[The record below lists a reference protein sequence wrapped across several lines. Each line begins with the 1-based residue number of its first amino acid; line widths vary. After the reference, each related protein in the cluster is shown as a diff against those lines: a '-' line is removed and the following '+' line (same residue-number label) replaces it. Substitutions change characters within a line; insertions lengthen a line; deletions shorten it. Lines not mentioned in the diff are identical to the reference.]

1 MKRRLLALALSTCC
15 LAVSACGEK
24 RIQVPIPIPP
34 DRMDCT
40 ELSGADARPTIP
52 PEYVIDWSKVT
63 TVQQAHAEH
72 DAFVTR
78 LRERERPV
86 ALYVVRLEG
95 RVFACAD
102 DAAWLRDYTSRL
114 PKSLDVPLA
123 R

>member
-1 MKRRLLALALSTCC
+1 MKRRLLALALSTFC
-15 LAVSACGEK
+15 LAVSGCGEK
-24 RIQVPIPIPP
+24 RALVPLSIPQ
-34 DRMDCT
+34 DRMDCV
-40 ELSGADARPTIP
+40 ELAGDEARPTIP
-52 PEYVIDWSKVT
+52 PEYVIDWTRVQ
-63 TVQQAHAEH
+63 TVDQARVEH

-102 DAAWLRDYTSRL
+102 DAAWLRDFTSRL
-114 PKSLDVPLA
+114 PD